1 MSRLRIR
8 IKMTE
13 EITKTHERIHHLN
26 TEIDKALRIEHD
38 AQLRQDKLAKE
49 KDELHIKLVGMINSR
64 GGGENAKISKWN
76 FE

>member
-64 GGGENAKISKWN
+64 GGGRKCQNIEME
-76 FE
+76 F